1 MVPHLCRVETMNNVW
16 YHSYVYFIHGF
27 NTTEHRGSHG
37 ETPREMICYPV
48 SVVFFRG
55 YPLVI

>member
-27 NTTEHRGSHG
+27 NTTGLIGGSHAK
-37 ETPREMICYPV
+37 TPRDMICYAEAQQ
-48 SVVFFRG
+48 FH
-55 YPLVI
+55 